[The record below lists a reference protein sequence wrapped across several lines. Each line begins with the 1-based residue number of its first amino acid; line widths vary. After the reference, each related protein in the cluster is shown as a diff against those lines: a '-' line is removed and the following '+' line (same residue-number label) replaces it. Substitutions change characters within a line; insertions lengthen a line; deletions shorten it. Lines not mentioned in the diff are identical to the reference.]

1 MKRFIAILM
10 VAMLLISGIGQIP
23 AKAMVNEGVSTC
35 TVNINKIN
43 AGLTISSSGKASI
56 TANLATDSGNPVRNS
71 ITVYLMK
78 KNGSTWSTVSTWTK
92 SASSRMIFFSTTKQL
107 SSKGT
112 YKVKVIANT
121 QVGKSYEMYTI
132 YSPLATY

>member
-1 MKRFIAILM
+1 MKRFIAMLM
-10 VAMLLISGIGQIP
+10 MAMLLISGICQIP
-23 AKAMVNEGVSTC
+23 AKAMVNEGISTC
-35 TVNINKIN
+35 TVNINKIT

-56 TANLATDSGNPVRNS
+56 TVNLATDQGSPINNS

-78 KNGSTWSTVSTWTK
+78 KSGSTWNTVSTWTK
-92 SASSRMIFFSTTKQL
+92 SSSSSRLSFSTTKQL

-121 QVGKSYEMYTI
+121 QVGNSHEMYTT
-132 YSPLATY
+132 YSSQATY